1 MQDKAEEEHHAILL
15 LYKTD
20 RSPCRKFI
28 KQMEND
34 MLQKKDPFPKT
45 VADTC
50 WIISGWQNLYGNI
63 QSRLM
68 EANDRVTF
76 TTPDTETTRSIIKKL
91 SPVTNSRRPDIML
104 MNVRKRI
111 TNRKD
116 FQQEGLQYSSI
127 YQG

>member
-1 MQDKAEEEHHAILL
+1 
-15 LYKTD
+15 
-20 RSPCRKFI
+20 
-28 KQMEND
+28 
-34 MLQKKDPFPKT
+34 
-45 VADTC
+45 
-50 WIISGWQNLYGNI
+50 
-63 QSRLM
+63 M